1 MEDKKKFTYTY
12 SSAENNEIRMI
23 REKYSRADKNDSK
36 IEQLKKLDKSVYN
49 TATAVS
55 LIVGS
60 IGLLIFGFGLSC
72 VLTRN
77 DGMFIMG
84 IVIGVIGIIILSL
97 AYPAYMITE
106 NIKRKKIAPTIIKL
120 ADEIMKQ

>member
-55 LIVGS
+55 LIVGT
-60 IGLLIFGFGLSC
+60 IGLLIFGLGLSC
-72 VLTRN
+72 VLTLN